1 MKVRD
6 VVTDART
13 GETAERWIDVPG
25 VMTVEEAAVA
35 DAARMAD
42 EARAERNLRLT
53 ACDWT
58 ALPDA
63 PLDEAQKA
71 EWAVY
76 RQSLRDVTDQPGFPD
91 AIVWPGA
98 VGARAQSPE
107 PA

>member
-1 MKVRD
+1 MKVLD

-13 GETAERWIDVPG
+13 GETAERWLDVPG

-35 DAARMAD
+35 DATRRAD
-42 EARAERNLRLT
+42 EARAERNRRLT

-63 PLDEAQKA
+63 PLGAAQKA

-91 AIVWPGA
+91 ALVWPEA

-107 PA
+107 SA